1 MRRPTQDEIYS
12 AYALRASTEEA
23 FIGMCRST
31 ISGLRHYTGAER
43 DAAAHALMRAHE
55 AFRRTMEPCCG
66 RGPSLT

>member
-12 AYALRASTEEA
+12 AYALKASTEET

-31 ISGLRHYTGAER
+31 ISGPRCYAAAEL
-43 DAAAHALMRAHE
+43 DAAARTMMRAHE
-55 AFRRTMEPCCG
+55 AFRRTMEPCTG